1 MIGLSKKDILTRY
14 HLPIKVY
21 APLSMY
27 HNCISC
33 LIHPVSVYKVM
44 PGSPSPPDTAIRA
57 GKISYRI
64 QIITGGIICRPY
76 I

>member
-1 MIGLSKKDILTRY
+1 MIRLSKKDIPTRY

-27 HNCISC
+27 HNCISY
-33 LIHPVSVYKVM
+33 LIHSVSVYKAT
-44 PGSPSPPDTAIRA
+44 PGYPSPPDTAIRA
-57 GKISYRI
+57 GKISYQI
-64 QIITGGIICRPY
+64 QIMTGGIICHPS

>member
-1 MIGLSKKDILTRY
+1 MIGLSKKDIPTRY

-33 LIHPVSVYKVM
+33 LIHPVSVYKAT
-44 PGSPSPPDTAIRA
+44 PGYPSSLVRLYGRT
-57 GKISYRI
+57 KYH
-64 QIITGGIICRPY
+64 TKY
-76 I
+76 K

>member
-1 MIGLSKKDILTRY
+1 MIRLSKKDIPTRY

-33 LIHPVSVYKVM
+33 LIHPVSVYKAT
-44 PGSPSPPDTAIRA
+44 PGSPSSLVRLYGRA
-57 GKISYRI
+57 KYH
-64 QIITGGIICRPY
+64 TKY
-76 I
+76 K

>member
-44 PGSPSPPDTAIRA
+44 PGSPSSLVRLYERA
-57 GKISYRI
+57 KYH
-64 QIITGGIICRPY
+64 TGY
-76 I
+76 K